1 MDNSIPRYLFIS
13 FISLFLVSI
22 ISINAATLK
31 GHVIDKEIHETIA
44 GAFVNLD
51 GAKQIYVSDVD
62 GNFIFENLKIGTYL
76 LSAKML
82 GYKSSENEKV
92 VLNSNDAIVIFDIS
106 IKSKANELSNVEVT
120 AAKNKETDASA
131 RLDEKLASNVINII
145 SAKTI
150 EQLPD
155 QNVANVMQRVSGV
168 SMIKNNTGNN
178 TEVIVRGM
186 PPRYNSTLINGASAP
201 STSGADRSVPLDIIP
216 SDLVSRVEVT
226 KALTPDQEGSGI
238 GGSVNVEMKD
248 APEKPFF
255 NVNLAAGYN
264 QLFFNNKISVFN
276 AGNVNSY
283 IKDPA
288 EAHLNTNPNYDYM
301 ANLSDFSR
309 DHLLVKKVQAPL
321 DYNGAVSW
329 GRRFFHNK
337 LGVWVSGSYASI
349 NQGSYTDYMTYGV
362 NENNMVSVSNINSR
376 SYFTQ
381 GQRIGTNVKL
391 DYQFDKNNKISIYNS
406 FFQLTEDR
414 VRHQVDTTSEKLT
427 FKDLTN
433 KDISTLV
440 STSMQGHHQILS
452 NFEVDW
458 TLVYSVATSQSP
470 DLVTINTV
478 QVLEPMLPV
487 YLNYSSCITRLWQH
501 NNDADKTA
509 YLNLKYKPIV
519 FDHLFELKAGGMVR
533 AKNRYN
539 YANEYT
545 FDAPVNNPPYPDLA
559 TVIVT
564 QDKNPQQRMGDAV
577 NNPGNYQATENIE
590 AGYIQVKTSIGKL
603 QILAGVREEFTYQT
617 NIHIQTQK
625 VLIPSTPHQYRYY
638 DMLPSIH
645 LNYQLTDKQNM
656 RLSAYQGISRPN
668 YTELVDFQATAVN
681 GGTNGNPKLQ
691 HSVGTCLDARYEW
704 YPEKEEVFTVGVFYK
719 YLPNPILDLT
729 NPGTNI
735 NSPQNLNIPCTN
747 YGVELVGTK
756 YIGNFGANVNYTYTK
771 SQMTYPGKT
780 FYLDYKDANNN
791 PVKKGGAAGISEI
804 IPLAN
809 QSPHIINVALNYRDL
824 KNGIKIQ
831 LVYTMQGKNLKSI
844 SKYYGQDEYQA
855 DYNDMGATVEKT
867 IFNKLLIFGKASNLL
882 NSKLE
887 TYTESGTKVQDISTS
902 MSFIVGLKYS
912 L

>member
-1 MDNSIPRYLFIS
+1 MASSFHRLFNSIICFLLIS
-13 FISLFLVSI
+13 TIT
-22 ISINAATLK
+22 INAATLK
-31 GHVIDKEIHETIA
+31 GHVIDSDTHEFVQGAIISIKGTKFVAVA
-44 GAFVNLD
+44 GSK
-51 GAKQIYVSDVD
+51 GEYVFK
-62 GNFIFENLKIGTYL
+62 NIPKGTYI
-76 LSAKML
+76 LSARML
-82 GYKSSENEKV
+82 GYKFTVKEEINLK
-92 VLNSNDAIVIFDIS
+92 SNNDEFNYDIYLRPDS
-106 IKSKANELSNVEVT
+106 RDLSNVEVKGV
-120 AAKNKETDASA
+120 KNKETDAMA
-131 RLDEKLASNVINII
+131 RLDEKMASNVINII

-150 EQLPD
+150 ETLPD

-255 NVNLAAGYN
+255 NVNLATGYN
-264 QLFFNNKISVFN
+264 QFFFNNKISVFN

-288 EAHLNTNPNYDYM
+288 EAHLNTNPYYDYM

-309 DHLLVKKVQAPL
+309 DHLLVRKVQAPL
-321 DYNGAVSW
+321 DYNGALSW

-337 LGVWVSGSYASI
+337 LGVWISGSYASI

-362 NENNMVSVSNINSR
+362 NDQNIVSVSNINTR
-376 SYFTQ
+376 SYYTE

-391 DYQFDKNNKISIYNS
+391 DYQFDKYNKISIYNS

-414 VRHQVDTTSEKLT
+414 VRHQTDTTSEKLT
-427 FKDLTN
+427 FQDVTN

-440 STSMQGHHQILS
+440 NTSLQGHHQILD

-470 DLVTINTV
+470 DLVTINTD
-478 QVLEPMLPV
+478 QVLEPLLPL

-501 NNDADKTA
+501 NNDEDKTA

-519 FDHLFELKAGGMVR
+519 FNHLFEFKMGGMARV
-533 AKNRYN
+533 KNRFN

-559 TVIVT
+559 TVIVR
-564 QDKNPQQRMGDAV
+564 QDKNDQQRMGDAV

-590 AGYIQVKTSIGKL
+590 AGYIQVKTTFGKL
-603 QILAGVREEFTYQT
+603 QVLAGVREEFTYQT
-617 NIHIQTQK
+617 NFHSQTQK
-625 VLIPSTPHQYRYY
+625 VLIPSTVNHYKYY
-638 DMLPSIH
+638 DMLPSLH
-645 LNYQLTDKQNM
+645 LNYQITDKQNM
-656 RLSAYQGISRPN
+656 RMSVYEGISRPN
-668 YTELVDFQATAVN
+668 YTELVDYQATAVN
-681 GGTNGNPKLQ
+681 GGTNGNKFLQ
-691 HSVGTCLDARYEW
+691 HSVGTCFDARYEW
-704 YPEKEEVFTVGVFYK
+704 YPEKEEVFTAGVFYK

-735 NSPQNLNIPCTN
+735 TSPQNLNIPCTN
-747 YGVELVGTK
+747 YGFELVGTK
-756 YIGNFGANVNYTYTK
+756 YIGNFGASVNYTYTN

-780 FYLDYKDANNN
+780 LYLDYKDANGN
-791 PVKKGGAAGISEI
+791 PIKKGGDAGIPEI

-809 QSPHIINVALNYRDL
+809 QSPHIVNVALNYRDL
-824 KNGIKIQ
+824 KNSFKIQ
-831 LVYTMQGKNLKSI
+831 IVYTMQGKNLKSI
-844 SKYYGQDEYQA
+844 SKYYGQDSYQA
-855 DYNDMGATVEKT
+855 DFHDMGATVEKT
-867 IFNKLLIFGKASNLL
+867 IAKKLLIFGKASNLL

-887 TYTESGTKVQDISTS
+887 TYTKSGTKIQDISTS